1 MAPSVRSALS
11 TTLSIPVFPPELC
24 RNILDD
30 LCDDRRSLSACSLTC
45 WAWAPWARRHLFE
58 NVILTDIDHCLSFVA
73 ILKSSV
79 AAGTSIQD
87 YVRTVKFSSDGY
99 TRPEWRD
106 AARWAFRHLPNID
119 SLQLTSCNYNELVAW
134 VSEASYDEQVDINAT
149 FIGSLFSSFW
159 ISSLSISMVSFRTW
173 ADFWTLCTCFPSLTR
188 LVLMNMQIDQPLD
201 LENPTLDIKANDTA
215 SMPAL
220 TTITSLVVASGIIDT
235 AIVLRG
241 LSRYPFELHLRQVD
255 CFYAGG
261 DDPRMFDAIMSSK
274 QSLEYLHLMIWN
286 DSFLRQADLTKHTSL
301 QTLLLGF
308 SYGCFDVGSK
318 PYTALPT
325 FLARLH
331 LGRLR
336 DLTFYIRLPV
346 PLVERMSWEFF
357 DWPDL
362 DRSLAVLAKKKPALR
377 VTFDLTSSKSDGD
390 TIPDIVGPLVD
401 RLRNSLVAGMMIK
414 AVVRGGPL
422 THPLDDSGLS
432 CWLPIPHDAVESLR
446 AVHALQRTGQL
457 GI

>member
-1 MAPSVRSALS
+1 
-11 TTLSIPVFPPELC
+11 
-24 RNILDD
+24 
-30 LCDDRRSLSACSLTC
+30 
-45 WAWAPWARRHLFE
+45 
-58 NVILTDIDHCLSFVA
+58 
-73 ILKSSV
+73 
-79 AAGTSIQD
+79 
-87 YVRTVKFSSDGY
+87 
-99 TRPEWRD
+99 
-106 AARWAFRHLPNID
+106 
-119 SLQLTSCNYNELVAW
+119 
-134 VSEASYDEQVDINAT
+134 
-149 FIGSLFSSFW
+149 
-159 ISSLSISMVSFRTW
+159 
-173 ADFWTLCTCFPSLTR
+173 
-188 LVLMNMQIDQPLD
+188 MNMQIDQPLD
-201 LENPTLDIKANDTA
+201 LEKPTLDIKANDTA

-220 TTITSLVVASGIIDT
+220 TTITSPVVASGIIDT

-241 LSRYPFELHLRQVD
+241 LSRYPFELRLRQVD
-255 CFYAGG
+255 CFYAGD

-308 SYGCFDVGSK
+308 SYGCFDVDSK

-346 PLVERMSWEFF
+346 PLVE
-357 DWPDL
+357 P
-362 DRSLAVLAKKKPALR
+362 VLAKKKPALR

-414 AVVRGGPL
+414 AVVAVYAQRRL
-422 THPLDDSGLS
+422 LS
-432 CWLPIPHDAVESLR
+432 PVIHLFSASFMLLEF
-446 AVHALQRTGQL
+446 
-457 GI
+457 